1 MRRFLIVCFLFT
13 ALCAT
18 AGGPFNRTYK
28 SAPVSQVLHDL
39 EAHFSLQIM
48 YRPQD
53 ISNAPTFTG
62 TINTSNYQVALK
74 QLLGNHLTFT
84 VRNNVVVIKAAP
96 LQPKTQSQ
104 PLTQPQS
111 KPKPQ
116 AQANPQAQPKA
127 SPKPQVQTIPKPQP
141 QTSPQKPATAQPK
154 PKPQAPASQQETK
167 TNGAESGNNN
177 DNNKNDNSSYRPS
190 SDEQAS
196 NNKLLEKQETISLPL
211 PSLNLQPLS
220 FPTTPSIS
228 SVRLPKRMMLPRPE
242 NRSPIPFTRRHVFQP
257 VVSFGYGSELMTRL
271 DLRYGFYFHDNWGVG
286 GGLNFAYAAE
296 PDTPAWR
303 EEGRIGLPIVLN
315 TRWPL
320 TRQWGIHATLGAIPS
335 FPVYSGR
342 RGTGISGREV
352 DVIPFLEMSAQHP
365 VSQHVD
371 LLMGLYSQ
379 LSAVGVSPWSVGVC
393 LGFEIGK

>member
-13 ALCAT
+13 TLCAT

-53 ISNAPTFTG
+53 IADAPAFTG
-62 TINTSNYQVALK
+62 TINTSNYQAALK
-74 QLLGNHLTFT
+74 QVLGNRLTFT

-96 LQPKTQSQ
+96 PQPKTE
-104 PLTQPQS
+104 PKTQLKQNS
-111 KPKPQ
+111 
-116 AQANPQAQPKA
+116 
-127 SPKPQVQTIPKPQP
+127 SP
-141 QTSPQKPATAQPK
+141 QPK
-154 PKPQAPASQQETK
+154 PNPQPKTSTVFLQKAK
-167 TNGAESGNNN
+167 TNSSGS
-177 DNNKNDNSSYRPS
+177 DKSDSLSYHLS
-190 SDEQAS
+190 SDSQIIDS
-196 NNKLLEKQETISLPL
+196 KSVEKQETVNPPL

-220 FPTTPSIS
+220 LPTTPSIS
-228 SVRLPKRMMLPRPE
+228 AVRLPRRMSVPKPTK
-242 NRSPIPFTRRHVFQP
+242 RSPIPFIRRHVFQP

-271 DLRYGFYFHDNWGVG
+271 DLRYVFYFHENWGIG
-286 GGLNFAYAAE
+286 GGLNFAYAAK

-303 EEGRIGLPIVLN
+303 EEGRIGLPIVFN

-320 TRQWGIHATLGAIPS
+320 TRQWGLHATLGAIPS
-335 FPVYSGR
+335 FAVYSGR
-342 RGTGISGREV
+342 SGTGISGREV
-352 DVIPFLEMSAQHP
+352 DVIPFLEVSAQHP

-371 LLMGLYSQ
+371 LLMGLYTQ

-393 LGFEIGK
+393 LGLEIGK

>member
-28 SAPVSQVLHDL
+28 SAPVSTVLHDV

-53 ISNAPTFTG
+53 IANAPAFSG
-62 TINTSNYQVALK
+62 TINTSNYQAALK
-74 QLLGNHLTFT
+74 QVLGSRLTFT

-96 LQPKTQSQ
+96 PQPKTEPKSPPQS
-104 PLTQPQS
+104 QS

-116 AQANPQAQPKA
+116 TQANPQAQSKA
-127 SPKPQVQTIPKPQP
+127 SPKPQP
-141 QTSPQKPATAQPK
+141 QTSSQKPASAQD
-154 PKPQAPASQQETK
+154 KPQTKPQTQAPTTSPK
-167 TNGAESGNNN
+167 TDANGLKSGN
-177 DNNKNDNSSYRPS
+177 DDNKNDITSYRPS
-190 SDEQAS
+190 SIGQKS
-196 NNKLLEKQETISLPL
+196 GNQLLEKQETTPLPL
-211 PSLNLQPLS
+211 PPLNLQPLS
-220 FPTTPSIS
+220 LPTTPSIS
-228 SVRLPKRMMLPRPE
+228 AVRLPKRMMVPRPT

-257 VVSFGYGSELMTRL
+257 VVSLGYGSELMTRL
-271 DLRYGFYFHDNWGVG
+271 DLRYVFYFHDNWGVG
-286 GGLNFAYAAE
+286 GGLNFAYAAK
-296 PDTPAWR
+296 PNAPAWR

-315 TRWPL
+315 TRWTL
-320 TRQWGIHATLGAIPS
+320 TRQWGIHATVGAIPS

-342 RGTGISGREV
+342 SGTGISGREV
-352 DVIPFLEMSAQHP
+352 DVIPFMEVSAQHP

-379 LSAVGVSPWSVGVC
+379 VSAVGVSPWSVGVC
-393 LGFEIGK
+393 LGLEIGK

>member
-13 ALCAT
+13 TLCAT

-53 ISNAPTFTG
+53 IANAPAFTG
-62 TINTSNYQVALK
+62 TINTSNYQAALK
-74 QLLGNHLTFT
+74 QVLGNRLTFT
-84 VRNNVVVIKAAP
+84 VRNNVVVIKATP
-96 LQPKTQSQ
+96 PQPKTEPQPQTQS
-104 PLTQPQS
+104 QS

-127 SPKPQVQTIPKPQP
+127 SPQKPTTVQPKPQT
-141 QTSPQKPATAQPK
+141 QTST
-154 PKPQAPASQQETK
+154 SSSK
-167 TNGAESGNNN
+167 TEKSSSESGNGSNNN
-177 DNNKNDNSSYRPS
+177 DNTPHRSSV
-190 SDEQAS
+190 DEQPS
-196 NNKLLEKQETISLPL
+196 NNILLEKQETTPLPL

-220 FPTTPSIS
+220 LPTTPSVTV
-228 SVRLPKRMMLPRPE
+228 VRLPRRMSIPKPAK
-242 NRSPIPFTRRHVFQP
+242 RSPIPFIRRHVFQP

-271 DLRYGFYFHDNWGVG
+271 DLRYGFYFHDNWGIG
-286 GGLNFAYAAE
+286 GGLNFAYAAK
-296 PDTPAWR
+296 PDAPAWR
-303 EEGRIGLPIVLN
+303 EEGRVGLPIVFN

-320 TRQWGIHATLGAIPS
+320 TRQWGLHATLGAIPS
-335 FPVYSGR
+335 FAVYSGR
-342 RGTGISGREV
+342 SGTGISGREV
-352 DVIPFLEMSAQHP
+352 DVIPFLGVSAQHP

-379 LSAVGVSPWSVGVC
+379 VSAVGINPWSVGVC
-393 LGFEIGK
+393 LGLEIGK

>member
-13 ALCAT
+13 TLCAT

-28 SAPVSQVLHDL
+28 SAPVSTVLHDI

-53 ISNAPTFTG
+53 IANAPTFTG
-62 TINTSNYQVALK
+62 TINTSNYQAALK
-74 QLLGNHLTFT
+74 QVLGNQLTFT

-96 LQPKTQSQ
+96 PQPKAE
-104 PLTQPQS
+104 PQPQTQAQV

-127 SPKPQVQTIPKPQP
+127 S
-141 QTSPQKPATAQPK
+141 SQKPATAQAKPQ
-154 PKPQAPASQQETK
+154 PKPQVQSPVSQQGTK
-167 TNGAESGNNN
+167 MNGAESGNVNN
-177 DNNKNDNSSYRPS
+177 DITSNQPSLSEQKSKN
-190 SDEQAS
+190 Q
-196 NNKLLEKQETISLPL
+196 LLEKQETAPRSLP
-211 PSLNLQPLS
+211 PLNLQSLS

-228 SVRLPKRMMLPRPE
+228 ALRLPKRMTVPKPTK
-242 NRSPIPFTRRHVFQP
+242 RSPIPFSRRHVFQP

-271 DLRYGFYFHDNWGVG
+271 DLRYGFYFHDNWGIS
-286 GGLNFAYAAE
+286 GGLNFAYATK
-296 PDTPAWR
+296 PDTPVWR

-320 TRQWGIHATLGAIPS
+320 TRQWGLHATLGAIPS
-335 FPVYSGR
+335 FAVYSGR
-342 RGTGISGREV
+342 SGTGISGRSV
-352 DVIPFLEMSAQHP
+352 DVIPFLEVSAQHP

-379 LSAVGVSPWSVGVC
+379 ISAVGVSPWSVGVC
-393 LGFEIGK
+393 LGLEIGK

>member
-13 ALCAT
+13 TLCAT

-53 ISNAPTFTG
+53 IANASAFTG
-62 TINTSNYQVALK
+62 TINTSNYQAALK
-74 QLLGNHLTFT
+74 QLLGNKLTFT

-96 LQPKTQSQ
+96 PQPKAEPKVQTKPQSQ
-104 PLTQPQS
+104 SQS
-111 KPKPQ
+111 KPSSQAPANTQVQTKASPQKSATAQAKPQ
-116 AQANPQAQPKA
+116 
-127 SPKPQVQTIPKPQP
+127 PKPQVQVP
-141 QTSPQKPATAQPK
+141 TSSQKPK
-154 PKPQAPASQQETK
+154 KS
-167 TNGAESGNNN
+167 GAESGNVNNNN
-177 DNNKNDNSSYRPS
+177 DDKNDDMPHSSS
-190 SDEQAS
+190 IDEQAS
-196 NNKLLEKQETISLPL
+196 NIILLERQETTPLSLAP
-211 PSLNLQPLS
+211 LNLQPVSL
-220 FPTTPSIS
+220 PITPA
-228 SVRLPKRMMLPRPE
+228 VATVHLPKQMTVPRPAK
-242 NRSPIPFTRRHVFQP
+242 RSPIPFIRRHVFQS

-286 GGLNFAYAAE
+286 GGLNFAYAAK

-320 TRQWGIHATLGAIPS
+320 TRQWGLHATLGAMPS

-342 RGTGISGREV
+342 SGTGISDKEV
-352 DVIPFLEMSAQHP
+352 DVIPFLELSAQHP

-371 LLMGLYSQ
+371 LLMGLYTQ
-379 LSAVGVSPWSVGVC
+379 LSAIGVSPWSVGINVG
-393 LGFEIGK
+393 LEIGK

>member
-13 ALCAT
+13 TLCAT

-28 SAPVSQVLHDL
+28 SAPVSTVLHDI

-53 ISNAPTFTG
+53 IANAPTFTG
-62 TINTSNYQVALK
+62 TINTSNYQAALK
-74 QLLGNHLTFT
+74 QVLGNQLTFT

-96 LQPKTQSQ
+96 PQPKAE
-104 PLTQPQS
+104 PQPQTQAQV

-127 SPKPQVQTIPKPQP
+127 S
-141 QTSPQKPATAQPK
+141 SQKPATAQAKPQ
-154 PKPQAPASQQETK
+154 PKPQVQSPVSQQGTK
-167 TNGAESGNNN
+167 MNGAESGNVNN
-177 DNNKNDNSSYRPS
+177 DITSNQPSLSEQKSKN
-190 SDEQAS
+190 Q
-196 NNKLLEKQETISLPL
+196 LLEKQETAPRSLP
-211 PSLNLQPLS
+211 PLNLQSLS

-228 SVRLPKRMMLPRPE
+228 ALRLPKRMTVPKPTK
-242 NRSPIPFTRRHVFQP
+242 RSPIPFSRRHVFQP

-271 DLRYGFYFHDNWGVG
+271 DLRYVFYFHDNWGIG
-286 GGLNFAYAAE
+286 GGLNFAYAVK
-296 PDTPAWR
+296 PDTPVWR
-303 EEGRIGLPIVLN
+303 EECRIGLPLVLN

-335 FPVYSGR
+335 FAVYSGR
-342 RGTGISGREV
+342 SGTGISGREV
-352 DVIPFLEMSAQHP
+352 DVIPFLEVSAQHP

-371 LLMGLYSQ
+371 LLMGLYTQ
-379 LSAVGVSPWSVGVC
+379 LSAVGISPWSMGVC
-393 LGFEIGK
+393 WGLEIGK

>member
-1 MRRFLIVCFLFT
+1 MPTSKMRRFLIVCFLFT
-13 ALCAT
+13 TLCAT

-28 SAPVSQVLHDL
+28 SAPVSTVLHDI
-39 EAHFSLQIM
+39 EAYFSLQIM

-53 ISNAPTFTG
+53 IANVPAFSG
-62 TINTSNYQVALK
+62 TINTSNYQAALK
-74 QLLGNHLTFT
+74 QVLGSRLTFT

-96 LQPKTQSQ
+96 PQPKTEPKSPPQS
-104 PLTQPQS
+104 QS

-127 SPKPQVQTIPKPQP
+127 L
-141 QTSPQKPATAQPK
+141 PQKPASVQPK
-154 PKPQAPASQQETK
+154 PKPQTPSSSQNMAETR
-167 TNGAESGNNN
+167 GAESGTGKT
-177 DNNKNDNSSYRPS
+177 DSTIFRSSQKEQNSESELP
-190 SDEQAS
+190 
-196 NNKLLEKQETISLPL
+196 EKQESPILSFPL
-211 PSLNLQPLS
+211 LNLQPLS
-220 FPTTPSIS
+220 LPTTPSIS
-228 SVRLPKRMMLPRPE
+228 AVRLPKRMTVPRPT
-242 NRSPIPFTRRHVFQP
+242 NRSPIPFSRRHVFQP

-271 DLRYGFYFHDNWGVG
+271 DLRYVFYFHDNWGVG
-286 GGLNFAYAAE
+286 GGLNFAYAAK
-296 PDTPAWR
+296 PDAPAWR

-342 RGTGISGREV
+342 SGTGISGREV
-352 DVIPFLEMSAQHP
+352 DVIPFLEVSAQHP
-365 VSQHVD
+365 VSKHVD

-393 LGFEIGK
+393 LGLEIGK

>member
-13 ALCAT
+13 TLCAT

-28 SAPVSQVLHDL
+28 SAPVSTVLHDI

-53 ISNAPTFTG
+53 IANAPTFTG
-62 TINTSNYQVALK
+62 TINTSNYQAALK
-74 QLLGNHLTFT
+74 QVLGNQLTFT

-96 LQPKTQSQ
+96 PQPKAE
-104 PLTQPQS
+104 PQPQTQAQV

-127 SPKPQVQTIPKPQP
+127 S
-141 QTSPQKPATAQPK
+141 SQKPATAQAKPQ
-154 PKPQAPASQQETK
+154 PKPQVQSPVSQQGTK
-167 TNGAESGNNN
+167 MNGAESGNVNN
-177 DNNKNDNSSYRPS
+177 DITSNQPSLSEQKSKN
-190 SDEQAS
+190 Q
-196 NNKLLEKQETISLPL
+196 LLEKQETTPFSL

-220 FPTTPSIS
+220 LPTTPPVAA
-228 SVRLPKRMMLPRPE
+228 VRLPKRMTVPKPTK
-242 NRSPIPFTRRHVFQP
+242 RSPIPFSRRHVFQP

-271 DLRYGFYFHDNWGVG
+271 DLRYVFYFHDNWGIG
-286 GGLNFAYAAE
+286 GGLNFAYAAK
-296 PDTPAWR
+296 PDTPVWR

-315 TRWPL
+315 TRWPI

-335 FPVYSGR
+335 FAVYSGR
-342 RGTGISGREV
+342 SGTGISGREV
-352 DVIPFLEMSAQHP
+352 DVIPFLKVSAQHP

-371 LLMGLYSQ
+371 LLMGLYTQ
-379 LSAVGVSPWSVGVC
+379 LSAVGISPWSMGVC
-393 LGFEIGK
+393 WGLEIGK